1 MRRCIASEQG
11 TAAIEYAL
19 LLALLALVVTGALRE
34 IQSAMDTLQTTEQ
47 ALSGGVRVTAAD
59 DTPSDI
65 DSGHERCIT
74 PDQQGTGRPSKW
86 DCSGRGDGS
95 GGGT

>member
-1 MRRCIASEQG
+1 MRRCIASERG

-34 IQSAMDTLQTTEQ
+34 IQSDLNTLQTTEQ
-47 ALSGGVRVTAAD
+47 ALAGGLRVTVSD
-59 DTPSDI
+59 DHPSGTNAI
-65 DSGHERCIT
+65 NEGCAN
-74 PDQQGTGRPSKW
+74 PDQQSAGRHPKW